1 VQNLDLANR
10 KCFVEE
16 VNVNYYTDS
25 IVKSDIKILHDDHT
39 EVRAGVSL
47 KIADILVRSVVS
59 KFKKLKFKTHENIGY
74 GEVDLPED
82 EMHTRS
88 VVIGFD
94 PDLVSGRAFL
104 ELPSDAQGAVIRRLG
119 YVIQQVAPVFLLCDV
134 GDLGIAERLRDPEL
148 GKPCLYVYDSYPG
161 GTGLSEGLLRN
172 AEQILGACLEVIE
185 RCPCS
190 DGCPSCIGP
199 PDRSGPLER
208 DALEPPPAPPGIK
221 GTLVRF
227 LRTVLRAGAPAGTGD
242 G

>member
-1 VQNLDLANR
+1 
-10 KCFVEE
+10 
-16 VNVNYYTDS
+16 
-25 IVKSDIKILHDDHT
+25 
-39 EVRAGVSL
+39 VRLGVSL

-88 VVIGFD
+88 VVLGFD
-94 PDLVSGRAFL
+94 PDLASGRAF
-104 ELPSDAQGAVIRRLG
+104 ESLPPDAQGPVMRRLG

-172 AEQILGACLEVIE
+172 SEAILNACLEVIQQ
-185 RCPCS
+185 CPCG

-199 PDRSGPLER
+199 PDRSGPTPR
-208 DALEPPPAPPGIK
+208 DESEPPPAPPGIK
-221 GTLVRF
+221 AVLSGFLEKIVRSASSGEN
-227 LRTVLRAGAPAGTGD
+227 VGG
-242 G
+242 